1 MDTNIDIMKR
11 FFLFMALLVA
21 ALAMSCSPEDVN
33 NGEGTPNDGTE
44 NPGGS
49 DENGTLSLTS
59 EGIMYFS
66 QEGGDGVINY
76 TLVGASE
83 DATVAAVCEADWV
96 TITEVG
102 NEIKF
107 TVAPN
112 DLTKERMAMILL
124 SYAKQSAQV
133 VVEQQGKPNVEFY
146 ASKIN
151 GKFEKK
157 DATHPNAYKYTVILS
172 KYGTTRDTDYY
183 PDDSYYKFIIYSSVP
198 AAADPYLA
206 WGEYAYDA
214 DNTYAEGTFADDRS
228 ELVITDKEGKQTMH
242 KIKGGSVVVSDNK
255 VEALITL
262 DNGELHKV
270 TYSGSL
276 NLYYFSSID
285 RGPYSTIEEDFTFDI
300 KDGAMMLLYDGDYYG
315 IGRGSW
321 EIRFMTR
328 ADYMAGDFF
337 RFDVVA
343 ESSEY
348 DSELVYR
355 TFTADAGSTYAA
367 GTFEPGYKMDGD
379 LYGSWYMPVSE
390 GYFGSVAAALA
401 GGSFTVEHYGDE
413 EALVTFEVVDDRGK
427 KLSGKCHCK
436 YIEEYDRTSM

>member
-1 MDTNIDIMKR
+1 
-11 FFLFMALLVA
+11 MALSVA
-21 ALAMSCSPEDVN
+21 ALAMSCTPEDNKPQVDN
-33 NGEGTPNDGTE
+33 SNAVLT
-44 NPGGS
+44 
-49 DENGTLSLTS
+49 LTS
-59 EGIMYFS
+59 EGVARFP

-112 DLTKERMAMILL
+112 DLTEERMAMILL

-157 DATHPNAYKYTVILS
+157 DATHPDAYKYTVILS

-183 PDDSYYKFIIYSSVP
+183 SDDTFYKFYIYSSVP
-198 AAADPYLA
+198 AASDPYLP
-206 WGEYAYDA
+206 WGEYRFDA
-214 DNTYAEGTFADDRS
+214 ESGYQPGTFAADRS
-228 ELVITDKEGKQTMH
+228 EVVQVDKEGKETVL
-242 KIKGGSVVVSDNK
+242 KINDGVVVVSDNR

-270 TYSGSL
+270 TYNGSL

-285 RGPYSTIEEDFTFDI
+285 RGPYSTIEEDLSFDI